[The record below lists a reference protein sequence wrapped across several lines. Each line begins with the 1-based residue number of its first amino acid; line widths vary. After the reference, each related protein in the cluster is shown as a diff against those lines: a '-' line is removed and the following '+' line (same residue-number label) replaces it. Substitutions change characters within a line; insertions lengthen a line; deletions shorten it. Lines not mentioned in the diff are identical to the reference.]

1 MKELNISSPWVIF
14 CKEVDA
20 LFKNDPDVMVDYN
33 GEGTRVVVRVEGAEK
48 ADALSK
54 LLPRSRTFGNV
65 TVRVEVI
72 PANMVEENKVDL
84 FRKAFEGNPAMSF
97 IQSTKKSL
105 YTACYAVFRKEVVQF
120 FNDDLSD
127 LNGMCSTLYQ
137 DIADDVFDDHPGIF
151 FCTDTK

>member
-97 IQSTKKSL
+97 IQSTPL
-105 YTACYAVFRKEVVQF
+105 YCLLCRIPKGGRSV
-120 FNDDLSD
+120 L
-127 LNGMCSTLYQ
+127 
-137 DIADDVFDDHPGIF
+137 
-151 FCTDTK
+151 